1 MNLSLN
7 SIFSNTLVNVYLTY
21 SLISFLICLYF
32 IIIPV
37 NRLRIEWGLTLKSG
51 KERVGILRQFL
62 SELDSYKDNMKK
74 VRHYLYRES
83 ILALLPLIIIL
94 IFRIV
99 LEPGD
104 IQNWNAKA
112 YLYVL
117 LLSFLIIWTLMDCIS
132 FKSSIT
138 PWLKKHQKW
147 YNLDKS
153 RNPEFIFPLLSLTS
167 LSRKNLEYVSK
178 IEVPEYIEDD
188 GEELKA
194 ITKKSENDESKNELD
209 KEALKENISIL
220 GSRIK
225 TKVTNYGLRVKNL
238 LKI

>member
-138 PWLKKHQKW
+138 RLKKHQKW

-153 RNPEFIFPLLSLTS
+153 KNPEFIFPLLSLTS
-167 LSRKNLEYVSK
+167 LSRKILEYVSK

-194 ITKKSENDESKNELD
+194 ITKS
-209 KEALKENISIL
+209 LKMMNQKMNL
-220 GSRIK
+220 IK
-225 TKVTNYGLRVKNL
+225 KH
-238 LKI
+238 